1 MKAAHGFHAP
11 STSLLRFL
19 RSQLD
24 TQTLT
29 HPPHRSSTANRYRT
43 STAPASLN
51 RTCRA
56 TIHTSPWTPS
66 PIQSRSL
73 STPPSSSPSPSSS
86 RACSVA
92 NHKHKRQPQS
102 SRSFSISPVS
112 REGFWRRLRPQPRS
126 AGSRPLLQDDLPPLP
141 GFLDD
146 SVGLGGR
153 KIKPSNELKLRC
165 TEFDE
170 NGNVTLVNGEFRK
183 SELIAKVCY
192 TLSSNAACLS
202 CILTCLASTHYSPEI
217 SARSTAAC
225 CHTSSSAPQPS

>member
-24 TQTLT
+24 PQTLR

-43 STAPASLN
+43 STAPAPSN

-66 PIQSRSL
+66 PIHNPL
-73 STPPSSSPSPSSS
+73 STPSSSSSSSSSS
-86 RACSVA
+86 RACSIA
-92 NHKHKRQPQS
+92 NPKRQPQP
-102 SRSFSISPVS
+102 SRSFSISPAN
-112 REGFWRRLRPQPRS
+112 REGFWRRLRPQPKS
-126 AGSRPLLQDDLPPLP
+126 SGSRNLLQDDLPPLP

-183 SELIAKVCY
+183 SELIAKVCLN
-192 TLSSNAACLS
+192 LSSDGHASLS
-202 CILTCLASTHYSPEI
+202 AILM
-217 SARSTAAC
+217 
-225 CHTSSSAPQPS
+225 

>member
-24 TQTLT
+24 TQTLR
-29 HPPHRSSTANRYRT
+29 HPPYRSTTANRYRT
-43 STAPASLN
+43 STAPSSLG

-56 TIHTSPWTPS
+56 TIHTSTWTPS
-66 PIQSRSL
+66 PIHTSL
-73 STPPSSSPSPSSS
+73 STPSSSSPSSS
-86 RACSVA
+86 RACSIA
-92 NHKHKRQPQS
+92 NHKRQPQS

-112 REGFWRRLRPQPRS
+112 REGFWRRLRPQPKS
-126 AGSRPLLQDDLPPLP
+126 IGSRNLLQDDLPPLP

-183 SELIAKVCY
+183 SELIAKVCLN
-192 TLSSNAACLS
+192 LSSDGHASLS
-202 CILTCLASTHYSPEI
+202 AILM
-217 SARSTAAC
+217 
-225 CHTSSSAPQPS
+225 